1 MSKERDI
8 LKVKAELRDKLFF
21 IVGGAIYIPT
31 ILLIVF
37 VLVMLFS
44 DADTFQKIRGLFRLL
59 CVTLPVILFGI
70 ICALK
75 TRRQLKACEN
85 KLKLWKILHPE
96 PSWITEM
103 EWEKMV

>member
-1 MSKERDI
+1 MTKKNDI
-8 LKVKAELRDKLFF
+8 LITKSEIRQNLFLVIGGLLYVP
-21 IVGGAIYIPT
+21 IV
-31 ILLIVF
+31 LLIGF
-37 VLVMLFS
+37 ALVMLFS
-44 DADTFQKIRGLFRLL
+44 GDDTFQKIRGLFRLL